1 MEAEG
6 VRRDVH
12 GSSPQQHQSSRA
24 GSGGGEVWE
33 EGEGMSSPLAGNGEG
48 GGVEISSKT
57 RATAAKTFSY
67 AQALKTSLADSSWS
81 TSRSHTPSETS
92 LILDTRTPTPVQVQV
107 PSPTT
112 VSVPTPNSL
121 DSPAGRE
128 DSSPSQLSSPLPST
142 GNTASPESTEEK
154 VPAHGGDDVIITSG
168 ASPEGEVAPVVTSKE
183 SVGEDSQPLNDLAVE
198 EGEGKEVSGERK
210 EDLPATAA
218 AKSEE
223 TSGRGLQQ
231 APPPGQAQTQVHR
244 GTPEHPPNPLPPQP
258 AQESMATRQVEPL
271 LQTQPSAP
279 VSSLDQPVLPQKQW
293 LRPLQAQVHT
303 RQPRLVEQPR
313 LQASRPDLLS
323 SVQSKPQHLQL
334 QAAQLQFKQQ
344 QLQQLILMARKQQP
358 QLLHQQHSQRVL
370 QHRQQ
375 GFYES
380 ASIARLPTPHQP
392 LQLVGARPLMTTPTH
407 QGLAVAS
414 PHQMPHPQS
423 LFVLQSPH
431 LQHPFHPPLPQQTH
445 LSFTRAPTTQEVRKT
460 EHPANISPPGLP
472 LNTSKQVVHSPANYR
487 GDGSTQ
493 VSIGEVGE
501 NMEGNG
507 ESRAGLS
514 VTASPF
520 IPGGRTE
527 QSPPVQSVKKISPP
541 LVDIPPYLVSRP
553 PGFEPPQLPRPVLLQ
568 RAVLPAQ
575 PLSLTAVRPITTIQA
590 PPRPTLPL
598 SLPPPHP
605 QLTTLRIQPPLAKPL
620 HHLSSQAP
628 RLASVVPTR
637 PVSFYQF
644 HHPQNRG
651 GETILLHKPTH
662 HQKVTPSLSDSI
674 QGHSLV
680 DQAKLLHVSS
690 IFHPQGHAGLI
701 HNPYTAGGVTFV
713 PPVAI
718 PTASLTTPTPTPALS
733 LAKGGS
739 VIAGRKPLLPT
750 PTAPQ
755 AIMTGTLSSG
765 TPRLS
770 LAHRPQDP
778 QALQHS
784 YH

>member
-1 MEAEG
+1 M
-6 VRRDVH
+6 RDVH

-24 GSGGGEVWE
+24 GSGGGGVWE
-33 EGEGMSSPLAGNGEG
+33 EEEGISSALAGKGEAG
-48 GGVEISSKT
+48 GAEISSKT
-57 RATAAKTFSY
+57 GAASAKTFSY

-81 TSRSHTPSETS
+81 TSRSHTPSDTS
-92 LILDTRTPTPVQVQV
+92 LMLDTRTPTPVQVQV
-107 PSPTT
+107 PSPTP

-121 DSPAGRE
+121 DSPACRE
-128 DSSPSQLSSPLPST
+128 DGSPSQLSSPLPST
-142 GNTASPESTEEK
+142 GNTASPDSTEEK
-154 VPAHGGDDVIITSG
+154 VPAHDGDDVIITLG

-183 SVGEDSQPLNDLAVE
+183 SVGEDSQPLNDWVAE
-198 EGEGKEVSGERK
+198 EGGGKEVSGERK
-210 EDLPATAA
+210 EDMPATTA

-223 TSGRGLQQ
+223 ISGCGLQQ
-231 APPPGQAQTQVHR
+231 APPPGKAQSQVQR
-244 GTPEHPPNPLPPQP
+244 GTPERLPNPLPPQP
-258 AQESMATRQVEPL
+258 AQEPMATRQVEPL
-271 LQTQPSAP
+271 LQMQPSAP
-279 VSSLDQPVLPQKQW
+279 ISSLDQPVLPQKQW
-293 LRPLQAQVHT
+293 LRPLQAQART

-313 LQASRPDLLS
+313 LQASRPDFLS

-334 QAAQLQFKQQ
+334 QAQLQLKQQ
-344 QLQQLILMARKQQP
+344 QLQQLILMAQKQQP

-380 ASIARLPTPHQP
+380 ASVTRLPTPPQP
-392 LQLVGARPLMTTPTH
+392 LQLLGPRPLMTTPTH

-423 LFVLQSPH
+423 LLVLQSPH
-431 LQHPFHPPLPQQTH
+431 LQHTFHPPLPPRQTH
-445 LSFTRAPTTQEVRKT
+445 FSFPRAPTTQEVRKT
-460 EHPANISPPGLP
+460 ERPANISPPGLP

-487 GDGSTQ
+487 GNGSTQ

-501 NMEGNG
+501 KKEVNG

-527 QSPPVQSVKKISPP
+527 QSANPHVQSVKKISPP

-553 PGFEPPQLPRPVLLQ
+553 PGFEPPQLPRPVLIQ

-575 PLSLTAVRPITTIQA
+575 PLSLRPITTIHA
-590 PPRPTLPL
+590 PLRPTLPL

-605 QLTTLRIQPPLAKPL
+605 QLATLRIQPPLAKPL

-628 RLASVVPTR
+628 RPASVVPTR

-651 GETILLHKPTH
+651 GETILLHDPTH
-662 HQKVTPSLSDSI
+662 HQKVAPSLSDST
-674 QGHSLV
+674 QGRSLV
-680 DQAKLLHVSS
+680 GQAKLLPM
-690 IFHPQGHAGLI
+690 FHPQGHAGLI
-701 HNPYTAGGVTFV
+701 RNPYTAGGVTFV

-718 PTASLTTPTPTPALS
+718 PTASLTTPTPTPSPQALS
-733 LAKGGS
+733 LATGGLGL
-739 VIAGRKPLLPT
+739 AGKKPLLPT

-770 LAHRPQDP
+770 LAHRPQDS
-778 QALQHS
+778 QALQRS